1 MNIREKNAEYDDLVG
16 DLYNKCDYC
25 YKLILG
31 KKFELLAPNNTG
43 TKYFCSPKHKSM
55 FLWELNRIHILNE
68 EVKMDELKYN
78 RLKHEM
84 TEKYEEIREK
94 RGF

>member
-16 DLYNKCDYC
+16 ELYNKCDYC

-31 KKFELLAPNNTG
+31 KKYELLAPNNTG

-55 FLWELNRIHILNE
+55 FLWELNRIYITNE
-68 EVKMDELKYN
+68 DVKMEEFKYN
-78 RLKHEM
+78 RLKQEM
-84 TEKYEEIREK
+84 TKKFELLQRR
-94 RGF
+94 RGY